1 MTEILK
7 TLLTMTPAWLE
18 EALTEAGH
26 SPPPVKSVQV
36 RPMDGF
42 VGAMGEVGIV
52 SVTYAGSTDLPV
64 EFVAKCPLDDDIARM
79 YASVMLSY
87 QREAGFYTDLASPVA
102 DRSGMTLPR
111 CFVNRFD
118 PETHGATLLIERVH
132 PAQKGDILEGTTFE
146 RMQTLVGDLARLH
159 GAFWMDESLTSY
171 DWLIDWMSP
180 SLRIGIPFTLD
191 SWANIREHLP
201 QYHPDDI
208 AEMVSDVWLPHIEGW
223 LQRFDQRPWTLI
235 HQDYELDNM
244 LFRSDGPV
252 IVDWQTVMRSFP
264 GLDLGWLLMAS
275 HNDETPGP
283 RAGAPGALPARAGC
297 GGRPR
302 LECRGPGRGLGLDR
316 LLLGGRVARAVRA
329 LVARRRSGPRPSAI
343 QGDDARHYLRGSAVE
358 HRRAHAGPHLTR
370 RPPNGPSSTDTEEA
384 APCKD

>member
-1 MTEILK
+1 MTKILK
-7 TLLTMTPAWLE
+7 TLMTMTPAWLE

-26 SPPPVKSVQV
+26 SPPSVKSVQV

-52 SVTYAGSTDLPV
+52 SVAYAGSTDLPV

-87 QREAGFYTDLASPVA
+87 QREAGFYADLASPVA

-171 DWLIDWMSP
+171 GWLIDWMSP

-208 AEMVSDVWLPHIEGW
+208 AEMVSDVWLPDIEGW

-244 LFRSDGPV
+244 LFRSDGAGDRGLADGHAVVPGPG
-252 IVDWQTVMRSFP
+252 P
-264 GLDLGWLLMAS
+264 GLAADGQPQRR
-275 HNDETPGP
+275 DPGP

-297 GGRPR
+297 SGRPR

-329 LVARRRSGPRPSAI
+329 LAARRRSGPRPSAI
-343 QGDDARHYLRGSAVE
+343 QSDDARHHLRGSAVE

-370 RPPNGPSSTDTEEA
+370 RPPNGPSGTDTEEA

>member
-7 TLLTMTPAWLE
+7 TLSAMTPAWLE

-26 SPPPVKSVQV
+26 VPPPVTAVQV

-52 SVTYAGSTDLPV
+52 SVTYAGSTDLPE

-87 QREAGFYTDLASPVA
+87 QREAGFYADLASPVA

-132 PAQKGDILEGTTFE
+132 PAHKGDILEGTTFE

-159 GAFWMDESLTSY
+159 GAFWMDESLSSH

-180 SLRIGIPFTLD
+180 SLRIGIPFAVD
-191 SWANIREHLP
+191 SWANIREQLP

-208 AEMVSDVWLPHIEGW
+208 AEMVSDVWLSDIEGW
-223 LQRFDQRPWTLI
+223 LQRFDRRPWTLI

-275 HNDETPGP
+275 HNDETLAREPELLEHYRRELAAAGGP
-283 RAGAPGALPARAGC
+283 AWSSEDLAEDLAWAGFYWVGVSHVPFVHSLPAGDQDRA
-297 GGRPR
+297 
-302 LECRGPGRGLGLDR
+302 
-316 LLLGGRVARAVRA
+316 
-329 LVARRRSGPRPSAI
+329 
-343 QGDDARHYLRGSAVE
+343 
-358 HRRAHAGPHLTR
+358 HRRFTAMMLGTISAAQRWNTVERMRAHI
-370 RPPNGPSSTDTEEA
+370 
-384 APCKD
+384 